1 MEENK
6 STFELDKDTII
17 MCLQEIMSS
26 AFCAYEGDNEKIGN
40 ADFEDADLLT
50 ITEKD
55 WKDIGHP
62 WNNLE
67 PRMNSYFEIL
77 NQAPKEWF
85 KKEKINV
92 KNNVSESLIKD

>member
-1 MEENK
+1 MNK
-6 STFELDKDTII
+6 KTFELEKDTVI

-26 AFCAYEGDNEKIGN
+26 AFCAYEGDKEFIGS
-40 ADFEDADLLT
+40 ADMKDSDLLE

-55 WKDIGHP
+55 WKDICHP
-62 WNNLE
+62 WNNIE
-67 PRMNSYFEIL
+67 PCMNSYYEIL

-92 KNNVSESLIKD
+92 KNNVN